1 MSNTVQPTNVHPFP
15 AIAPGHRL
23 VPARVGRTNDT
34 SVIVYVECA
43 TWCTVDHV
51 AEPVGDAVDISH
63 TSDPEGLYV
72 RSLLKTTPTHELFA
86 ALQTDPV
93 ASDPRLRQAHIV
105 VEDGGNEY
113 AHLTPEMADELA
125 DKAVSFASHLRSLA
139 RTARLHNTAGDSDPD
154 MDEAL
159 RRVQGATA

>member
-1 MSNTVQPTNVHPFP
+1 MSTSNLAVFP
-15 AIAPGHRL
+15 AIASNHRL

-34 SVIVYVECA
+34 SVIVFVECPL
-43 TWCTVDHV
+43 WCTTDHV

-63 TSDPEGLYV
+63 ASGSEGLFV
-72 RSLLKTTPTHELFA
+72 RSFMKTSATSELFA
-86 ALQTDPV
+86 AIQTDPV

-105 VEDGGNEY
+105 VEDGGNDY

-159 RRVQGATA
+159 RRVQGGAA